1 MGVTTAM
8 TLRRR
13 AQRADDIVAERAS
26 GTEWTEIAARH
37 SISAR
42 QAQRIHGAG
51 SARTPVLTT
60 DPIELACEVLA
71 EYDSALD
78 DLRRL
83 ARETSHDGTKLGAIR
98 GRIEVITLRTQ
109 LQMALGL
116 LPRDLGDLAI
126 VVDGRRV
133 AEAVLGVL
141 EAYNAS

>member
-26 GTEWTEIAARH
+26 GTEWAEIAARH

-42 QAQRIHGAG
+42 QAQRIHCAG
-51 SARTPVLTT
+51 TARTPALET
-60 DPIELACEVLA
+60 DPIELACSVLA
-71 EYDSALD
+71 EYDDALE

-98 GRIEVITLRTQ
+98 GRLEVIALRTQ

-116 LPRDLGDLAI
+116 LPRDLGDLASSSMA
-126 VVDGRRV
+126 GGPPRSCS
-133 AEAVLGVL
+133 
-141 EAYNAS
+141 ASW